1 MGIDFSSVS
10 HSLRSTS
17 GGAIRLG
24 HLHEALAAALGY
36 RSYAAYKSSTEE
48 APSFD
53 GAQHIVLDSNLL
65 AQRMVGLSPTNPA
78 AAVAMGDAIKRAFQ
92 ARLPN
97 VKVYSDVDDLKSEI
111 YAGVVDAIET
121 SDNYS
126 GEIAMTNAYGG
137 DFDVELEEDY
147 PIQTHQPD
155 WILNASGTS
164 TLEQDP
170 DNVYHGHV
178 INVTARVVFQKLG
191 RRVLGEMDVDEIGAW
206 IQEDLPEEDPTE
218 S

>member
-17 GGAIRLG
+17 GGAFKLS
-24 HLHEALAAALGY
+24 HLHEVLAAALGY
-36 RSYAAYKSSTEE
+36 KSYAAYKASTEE
-48 APSFD
+48 ASLFD
-53 GAQHIVLDSNLL
+53 GAQHIVTDGELL
-65 AQRMVGLSPTNPA
+65 AKRMATLGHADPESA
-78 AAVAMGDAIKRAFQ
+78 DAMEDAIKRAFQ
-92 ARLPN
+92 TRLPN
-97 VKVYSDVDDLKSEI
+97 VKVHSDLDDLKSEI
-111 YAGVVDAIET
+111 YADVVDAIEN
-121 SDNYS
+121 SGSYS

-137 DFDVELEEDY
+137 DFDVEMEEVC
-147 PIQTHQPD
+147 PIQTYQKE
-155 WILNASGTS
+155 WTLSASGTS

-178 INVTARVVFQKLG
+178 IDVTARAVFQKLG
-191 RRVLGEMDVDEIGAW
+191 RRVLGEMDVDEVGAG